1 MRRSGPS
8 STRSRYQYPT
18 TLPGLRAE
26 LMCPP
31 SPNARGHRSAGDT
44 RRADGKFRRKSPEP
58 RCGCTARFGC
68 VRSSKI
74 ARLRIQLMHS
84 RRRFRFLGIVIIA
97 MPATMCAPQ
106 PPAQAPPRPAQATQ
120 AGRDGNRAPD
130 YPVRPPAPPE
140 QVSHGQQVFQSNC
153 SFCHGS
159 DARGGEAGPNLVRDE
174 VVLRDQNGELITPI
188 VQNGIPAQGMPRF
201 GLSAAEITDIAA
213 WLHSQ
218 PLSDRGAPSTLD
230 VLVGNAKE
238 GEAYFN
244 GAGRC
249 TQCHL
254 ATGDLAGIGS
264 RYEAKTIQN
273 LIVSG
278 GGGGRMRRRSAGA
291 APPVKAPP
299 TTVTVT
305 LPSGRRVQGELDHLS
320 AFVVAL
326 RDSAGT
332 YHSFAR
338 HDSIPKVVVTN
349 PLQWHIDRLPRWRDA
364 DIHDLTAY
372 LVTLK

>member
-1 MRRSGPS
+1 
-8 STRSRYQYPT
+8 
-18 TLPGLRAE
+18 
-26 LMCPP
+26 
-31 SPNARGHRSAGDT
+31 
-44 RRADGKFRRKSPEP
+44 
-58 RCGCTARFGC
+58 
-68 VRSSKI
+68 
-74 ARLRIQLMHS
+74 MHS
-84 RRRFRFLGIVIIA
+84 GRRFRFLGSVIIA
-97 MPATMCAPQ
+97 CAVTMTAS
-106 PPAQAPPRPAQATQ
+106 QAATQ
-120 AGRDGNRAPD
+120 RAPD

-140 QVSHGQQVFQSNC
+140 QVAHGQQVFRSNC

-159 DARGGEAGPNLVRDE
+159 DARGGETGPNLVRAQL
-174 VVLRDQNGELITPI
+174 VLADQQGELITPI
-188 VQNGIPAQGMPRF
+188 VQNGLPAQGMPKF
-201 GLSAAEITDIAA
+201 TLSAADIVAIAA

-230 VLVGNAKE
+230 ILVGDAKA

-244 GAGRC
+244 GAGHC
-249 TQCHL
+249 TQCHS
-254 ATGDLAGIGS
+254 ATADLAGIGS
-264 RYEAKTIQN
+264 RYEPKTIQN

-278 GGGGRMRRRSAGA
+278 GGGRGRRRSAGA
-291 APPVKAPP
+291 APPVKAPPP

-326 RDSAGT
+326 RDSDGT

-349 PLQWHIDRLPRWRDA
+349 PLQWHIDRLPQWRDA
-364 DIHDLTAY
+364 DIHDVTAY

>member
-1 MRRSGPS
+1 
-8 STRSRYQYPT
+8 
-18 TLPGLRAE
+18 
-26 LMCPP
+26 
-31 SPNARGHRSAGDT
+31 
-44 RRADGKFRRKSPEP
+44 
-58 RCGCTARFGC
+58 
-68 VRSSKI
+68 V
-74 ARLRIQLMHS
+74 HS
-84 RRRFRFLGIVIIA
+84 RRRFRSLGTVIAALAVIL
-97 MPATMCAPQ
+97 CAPRSA
-106 PPAQAPPRPAQATQ
+106 AQGPPRP
-120 AGRDGNRAPD
+120 D
-130 YPVRPPAPPE
+130 YPEHPPAPPE
-140 QVSHGQQVFQSNC
+140 QVARGEQIFRGNC

-159 DARGGEAGPNLVRDE
+159 DARGGETGPNLVRDQ
-174 VVLRDQNGELITPI
+174 VVLRDQRGELITPI
-188 VQNGIPAQGMPRF
+188 VQNGLPAQGMPKF
-201 GLSAAEITDIAA
+201 ALSATDITDIAA

-230 VLVGNAKE
+230 ILVGNAKE

-249 TQCHL
+249 TQCHS

-264 RYEAKTIQN
+264 RYEPKTIQN

-278 GGGGRMRRRSAGA
+278 GGGRGRRRSAGA
-291 APPVKAPP
+291 AGPKVPP

-305 LPSGRRVQGELDHLS
+305 LPSGQTTTGDLDHIS

-326 RDSAGT
+326 REPDGA
-332 YHSFAR
+332 YRSFAR

-349 PLQWHIDRLPRWRDA
+349 PLQWHIDRLPQWRDA

>member
-1 MRRSGPS
+1 
-8 STRSRYQYPT
+8 
-18 TLPGLRAE
+18 
-26 LMCPP
+26 
-31 SPNARGHRSAGDT
+31 
-44 RRADGKFRRKSPEP
+44 
-58 RCGCTARFGC
+58 
-68 VRSSKI
+68 
-74 ARLRIQLMHS
+74 MHA
-84 RRRFRFLGIVIIA
+84 RRRFRSLGTAIA
-97 MPATMCAPQ
+97 ALAAILSAP
-106 PPAQAPPRPAQATQ
+106 PSAAQGPPRP
-120 AGRDGNRAPD
+120 D
-130 YPVRPPAPPE
+130 YPEHPPAPPE
-140 QVSHGQQVFQSNC
+140 QVARGEQIFRGNC

-159 DARGGEAGPNLVRDE
+159 DARGGEAGPNLVRDQ
-174 VVLRDQNGELITPI
+174 VVLRDQRGELITPI
-188 VQNGIPAQGMPRF
+188 VQNGIPAQGMPKF
-201 GLSAAEITDIAA
+201 ALSATDITDIAA

-230 VLVGNAKE
+230 ILVGNAKE

-249 TQCHL
+249 TQCHS

-278 GGGGRMRRRSAGA
+278 GGGRGRRRSAGA
-291 APPVKAPP
+291 AGPKVPP

-305 LPSGRRVQGELDHLS
+305 LPSGQTTTGDLDHIS

-326 RDSAGT
+326 REPDGA
-332 YHSFAR
+332 YRSFAR

-349 PLQWHIDRLPRWRDA
+349 PLQWHIDRLPQWRDA

-372 LVTLK
+372 LVILK